1 MKTSFGPGVIV
12 TSKFLNGAQQLYFD
26 GVDADWHYDP
36 LTTADIQRG
45 GTTGFDTHFVTTT
58 TDQEYGN
65 TPGISGKKSFMGQVL
80 FGSSSSSTSFAAP
93 LSYNTN
99 ARFNIGGSGQAF
111 TLKYANLEDA
121 DLITKQILSE
131 RMDSFPIIDEGSF

>member
-45 GTTGFDTHFVTTT
+45 GTKGFDTHYVTTS

-65 TPGISGKKSFMGQVL
+65 TAGISGKKSFMGQVL
-80 FGSSSSSTSFAAP
+80 FGASTSSTSFAAP

-99 ARFNIGGSGQAF
+99 ARFNIGGPEQAF
-111 TLKYANLEDA
+111 TLKFANLEDA

-131 RMDSFPIIDEGSF
+131 HIDSFPIIDEGTF